1 MPKFL
6 KIILACAI
14 CLAVAG
20 IVILLVNWLG

>member
-20 IVILLVNWLG
+20 IVILLATWLG